1 MAEIFIAVIGASH
14 CSADEATNAEAVGR
28 ELAKR
33 GAAVICGGLGGVME
47 AVCRG
52 AVAEG
57 GLTIGILPGDN
68 TQDANPY
75 VKIPIATG
83 LGYARNVII
92 IKSAQ
97 AAIAVGGSYGTLS
110 EIAYAFQNGLP
121 VIGLNTWT
129 IAEPG
134 SQNNPIIP
142 AQEPVEAVDKAL
154 AHLRPVQRKKTYRR
168 STGGK
173 HG

>member
-1 MAEIFIAVIGASH
+1 MAEIFVAVIGASH
-14 CSADEATNAEAVGR
+14 CSAEEAANAEAVGR

-33 GAAVICGGLGGVME
+33 KAVVICGGLGGVME
-47 AVCRG
+47 AACRG

-57 GLTIGILPGDN
+57 GLTVGILPGDN
-68 TQDANPY
+68 PQDANPY

-92 IKSAQ
+92 VKSAQ
-97 AAIAVGGSYGTLS
+97 AVIAVGGSYGTLS
-110 EIAYAFQNGLP
+110 EIAFAFQNGLP

-134 SQNNPIIP
+134 SKENPIVP
-142 AQEPVEAVDKAL
+142 AEGPVEAVDKAL
-154 AHLRPVQRKKTYRR
+154 ARLRRVRGKTTSRR

-173 HG
+173 RG

>member
-1 MAEIFIAVIGASH
+1 MADIFIAVIGASH

-28 ELAKR
+28 ELAKQ
-33 GAAVICGGLGGVME
+33 GVAVICGGLGGVME

-52 AVAEG
+52 AVSEG

-83 LGYARNVII
+83 MGYARNVII
-92 IKSAQ
+92 IKSAR

-110 EIAYAFQNGLP
+110 EIAFAFKHGLP

-129 IAEPG
+129 VAEPG
-134 SQNNPIIP
+134 SQKNPIIP
-142 AQEPVEAVDKAL
+142 AREPVEAVDKAL
-154 AHLRPVQRKKTYRR
+154 ANLRPVQRKKIYRR
-168 STGGK
+168 TAGRKNG
-173 HG
+173 

>member
-14 CSADEATNAEAVGR
+14 CSAEEATNAEAVGR

-83 LGYARNVII
+83 LGYARNVVI

-110 EIAYAFQNGLP
+110 EIAYAFQNGLC
-121 VIGLNTWT
+121 VVGLNTWT
-129 IAEPG
+129 ITEPG
-134 SQNNPIIP
+134 GQSNPIIP
-142 AQEPVEAVDKAL
+142 AREPVEAVEKAL
-154 AHLRPVQRKKTYRR
+154 AHLRPVHRKKTYRR
-168 STGGK
+168 TTGGK

>member
-14 CSADEATNAEAVGR
+14 CSAEEAATAEAVGR

-33 GAAVICGGLGGVME
+33 GAVVICGGLGGVME

-68 TQDANPY
+68 PKEANRY

-83 LGYARNVII
+83 LGYARNIII
-92 IKSAQ
+92 IKSARS
-97 AAIAVGGSYGTLS
+97 AIAVGGSYGTLS
-110 EIAYAFQNGLP
+110 EIAYAFNHGIP
-121 VIGLNTWT
+121 VIGL
-129 IAEPG
+129 G
-134 SQNNPIIP
+134 SWAISEHGNQKNPIIQAQKP
-142 AQEPVEAVDKAL
+142 AEAVEKAFSYV
-154 AHLRPVQRKKTYRR
+154 RPVRRKTTCRR

-173 HG
+173 VG

>member
-1 MAEIFIAVIGASH
+1 MADIFIAVIGASH

-110 EIAYAFQNGLP
+110 EIAFAFQNGLP

-134 SQNNPIIP
+134 NQKNPIIP
-142 AQEPVEAVDKAL
+142 AQDPVEAVDKAL
-154 AHLRPVQRKKTYRR
+154 AHLRPAKRKKTHRR
-168 STGGK
+168 TTGG
-173 HG
+173 

>member
-1 MAEIFIAVIGASH
+1 MAEIFVAVIGASH
-14 CSADEATNAEAVGR
+14 CSAEEAANAEAVGR

-33 GAAVICGGLGGVME
+33 GAVVLCGGLGGVME

-52 AVAEG
+52 VVAEG
-57 GLTIGILPGDN
+57 GLTVGILPGDN
-68 TQDANPY
+68 PQEANPY

-92 IKSAQ
+92 VKSAQ
-97 AAIAVGGSYGTLS
+97 AVIAVGGSYGTLS
-110 EIAYAFQNGLP
+110 EIAFAFQNGLP

-134 SQNNPIIP
+134 GKENPIIM

-154 AHLRPVQRKKTYRR
+154 AAVRGKTASRR

-173 HG
+173 RG